1 MFPFHSLNEALMV
14 EGRPYALP
22 EYLEED
28 ANKNIAQ
35 AYQRDNENVQI
46 LRLRY
51 GRPHV
56 QDDTNIARI
65 PVAVTVVHRLKNE
78 LNQLNQH
85 DDAQNE
91 QNEQNKQNE
100 QQMKEYKN
108 LSPWSLVQ
116 EMQFFDADGHP
127 AAGELSFND
136 GVGLK
141 SETGAFSGRMM
152 FEHAALYANNAT
164 RGAMVDELSAW
175 ELEPLFNAARIDTI
189 CARGT
194 QEGPDVCFVRMT
206 TLNVFHVNLGL
217 DLLPSWLCYGY

>member
-22 EYLEED
+22 EYLEKD
-28 ANKNIAQ
+28 ANKNISQ
-35 AYQRDNENVQI
+35 TYQKDNENVQI

-51 GRPHV
+51 GKPHF

-78 LNQLNQH
+78 LNQH
-85 DDAQNE
+85 DDA

-108 LSPWSLVQ
+108 LTPWSLVQ

-127 AAGELSFND
+127 AAGELSFD
-136 GVGLK
+136 YVGLK
-141 SETGAFSGRMM
+141 SETGAFSGRVM

-175 ELEPLFNAARIDTI
+175 ELEPLFNPARIDTI

-206 TLNVFHVNLGL
+206 TLNMFRVNLGL
-217 DLLPSWLCYGY
+217 DLLPSWLCYGGYGPP